1 MNIEIVIIG
10 IVFIIAGLLM
20 GIGVVD
26 KGGPASNNI
35 YSMLGLILWIGGV
48 IYAFIS
54 NGVKFGLIA
63 LVVSTIINGITNV
76 ISKAIILK
84 MRGKP

>member
-1 MNIEIVIIG
+1 MNIEIVLFG
-10 IVFIIAGLLM
+10 IVFIIAGLLLS
-20 GIGVVD
+20 IGVVD
-26 KGGPASNNI
+26 KGGPASKNI
-35 YSMLGLILWIGGV
+35 YSMVGLVLWLGGV

-76 ISKAIILK
+76 I
-84 MRGKP
+84 GKTWLGNK